1 MKINSSIQF
10 KAAFLI
16 IVFLLNTV
24 VGFACAVGMD
34 MGLNKGHHQEQEN
47 VPSSKHAHN
56 DSDHHHHDKHEHD
69 EKATDHHAA
78 KSSKDNCCKD
88 QVTKIT
94 KTDKLNQAGFNYS
107 LLAGSFFLLPANS
120 YQIGNPGRFLANVPN
135 TYFVRHCRPP
145 IPDVRI
151 AIQSF
156 QI

>member
-1 MKINSSIQF
+1 MKISSSMQF
-10 KAAFLI
+10 KAALLTF
-16 IVFLLNTV
+16 VFLLNII

-34 MGLNKGHHQEQEN
+34 VDFNSEHHQEQET
-47 VPSSKHAHN
+47 VHSSEHAHH
-56 DSDHHHHDKHEHD
+56 DSDHHRHTKHEHD
-69 EKATDHHAA
+69 EKAADHHAA

-94 KTDKLNQAGFNYS
+94 KADKLNQAGFNYS
-107 LLAGSFFLLPANS
+107 LLAGSFFLLPAIG
-120 YQIGNPGRFLANVPN
+120 YQIGNPGTFPANVPN
-135 TYFVRHCRPP
+135 TYFVLHCRPP